1 MSRRIRKAIESD
13 LTEIIRLDDE
23 LSDHHSGIDDYFL
36 PASDMEEEE
45 TRGWLNE
52 IMDREDALLLVV
64 DKGKGKRLGGYF
76 VGEIGDA
83 KQFVAPDREG
93 HIAAAYVEPDCRG
106 EGFSR
111 RAIERFKKWFR
122 EEGVTSVRLSVHSQN
137 EEAIRAWQSLGFEE
151 YMKKMRLEG
160 F

>member
-1 MSRRIRKAIESD
+1 MGRRIRKATKNDIA
-13 LTEIIRLDDE
+13 EIIRLDDE
-23 LSDHHSGIDDYFL
+23 LSDHHAAIDDYFL
-36 PASDMEEEE
+36 PASDMEDEE

-52 IMDREDALLLVV
+52 IMEREDALLLVV
-64 DKGKGKRLGGYF
+64 DKGKRLGGYF

-93 HIAAAYVEPDCRG
+93 HIAAAYIEPECRG
-106 EGFSR
+106 EGFAR

-122 EEGVTSVRLSVHSQN
+122 GEGVTSVRLSAHSQN

-151 YMKKMRLEG
+151 YMKRMRLED